1 MPSFNFQHVEAELRT
16 MAAND
21 FVGDASRQGPRPHA
35 RVRWSARDG
44 PGGGVRGG
52 WGQRSRGRA
61 IQSSAGVTRGRPRAA
76 HRRRR
81 RSFKQF
87 RGIQLL
93 ITDEEVEVAVEK
105 HPQKPAGLPEL
116 LVHEGVRTATGF

>member
-21 FVGDASRQGPRPHA
+21 FWETQAAPRAPSSRA
-35 RVRWSARDG
+35 RVRRSARDG

-52 WGQRSRGRA
+52 GGRGLAGGA
-61 IQSSAGVTRGRPRAA
+61 IQSSAGGSRAPRARLPA
-76 HRRRR
+76 PGIL
-81 RSFKQF
+81 KQF
-87 RGIQLL
+87 RGIRLL

-105 HPQKPAGLPEL
+105 HPQKPAGLQEL

>member
-1 MPSFNFQHVEAELRT
+1 MR
-16 MAAND
+16 
-21 FVGDASRQGPRPHA
+21 
-35 RVRWSARDG
+35 
-44 PGGGVRGG
+44 GGGGRGLAG
-52 WGQRSRGRA
+52 GA
-61 IQSSAGVTRGRPRAA
+61 IQSSAGGSRAPRAA
-76 HRRRR
+76 LAGAGH
-81 RSFKQF
+81 FKQF